1 MRNLS
6 SRFSSAARST
16 NSTQPASR
24 AGLFARLWQSLPLA
38 SPHSSIEIDTVRIDP
53 QNGVAQNEE
62 LALYREV
69 LERIAGVCEQAANGD
84 LEPRLLHC
92 PDAEDPARAVRS
104 INHLLDMMDG
114 FLREVGASLEHAA
127 KKKFYRR
134 VLLRGMRGAFRQASQ
149 EINNTTQQLFAD
161 HTELMKSE
169 DGRRA
174 MSDAVNNVVA
184 GLSLTA
190 NRMNS
195 TAQALADTA
204 GNSANGNDHMAMAST
219 SRPPERDESQHLQR
233 AVAGLNQASQK
244 IGGVVDLISDIAD
257 RTNLLALN
265 AAIEAA
271 RAGDAGRGFA
281 VVASEVKKL
290 SEQTASATHEIN
302 QEIAAVRSTAD
313 LTSKLIKSL
322 SKSIG
327 DLKEVSAL
335 LNRQSEE
342 LFAAMQGFVET
353 MRN

>member
-6 SRFSSAARST
+6 SRLSSGTST
-16 NSTQPASR
+16 DILPPVPQT
-24 AGLFARLWQSLPLA
+24 GLFARLWQSLPFR
-38 SPHSSIEIDTVRIDP
+38 SPQRSIEIGITESEP
-53 QNGVAQNEE
+53 QNDAPDNDEVI
-62 LALYREV
+62 LYREL
-69 LERIAGVCEQAANGD
+69 LESIANVCEQAANGD

-127 KKKFYRR
+127 HKKFYRR
-134 VLLRGMRGAFRQASQ
+134 VLLRGMRGAFRQASR
-149 EINNTTQQLFAD
+149 EINDTTQQLFAD

-169 DGRRA
+169 DGRRTI
-174 MSDAVNNVVA
+174 SGTVTKVVA
-184 GLSLTA
+184 GLSSTA

-195 TAQALADTA
+195 TAQALADMA
-204 GNSANGNDHMAMAST
+204 GNSANGNDHTAVAST
-219 SRPPERDESQHLQR
+219 SRPSERDESQHLQR
-233 AVAGLNQASQK
+233 AVAGLNQASQR
-244 IGGVVDLISDIAD
+244 IGGVVELISDIAD

-290 SEQTASATHEIN
+290 SEQTANATHEIN

-342 LFAAMQGFVET
+342 LSAAMQGFVET
-353 MRN
+353 MHN